1 MINRMCL
8 ITALGLAAAPVL
20 RADVIQLRDKAAITG
35 TILAEKKDQVVI
47 DVGYTVLLVP
57 RGQIV
62 KIS

>member
-35 TILAEKKDQVVI
+35 TILAEKK
-47 DVGYTVLLVP
+47 T
-57 RGQIV
+57 RW
-62 KIS
+62 